1 MVPTKHRAK
10 LHRALNIILDV
21 LNYPYKKEE
30 ARGRLETAEG
40 YVREAKEAIERNEK
54 NSKS

>member
-40 YVREAKEAIERNEK
+40 YVREAKKDIDK
-54 NSKS
+54 K